1 MYRTRVSFLSFFL
14 AAVGLTS
21 SLVMMAGCGSPP
33 TLEEV
38 ARPVKSLE
46 VTAEAAYIL
55 RDYSGRVD
63 ASQRAIVSFRVTGP
77 LVELNADKGDQVEKG
92 ALLAKIDPR
101 DYQTALAEATGALS
115 EARDQVPI
123 LEEQLNAENA
133 KLTRAEGEVA
143 RNIPLKEKQIISE
156 REFDALI
163 ANRDVARA
171 AVAAKKRELD
181 ATQSTI
187 ATLTARQEAAQND
200 YDDTFLKA
208 AFTGIIADRYVEN
221 HEIVQRDQAIL
232 LLQQL
237 ERVKIIVDVPESDIT
252 AQRGED
258 KPMDEIVATFEARP
272 GEEFPLDLLEFS
284 TEADSATQTYRVTFI
299 LDTPKGLNL
308 FPGMTCQVIR
318 KIPVTGADTGDV
330 FLVPSTALFDGEKGA
345 AVWVIGED
353 NKVKQRPVTTGD
365 MVGDQIVI
373 EEGLA
378 TGETIATAGVNT
390 LEDGFLVKAVGDDIR
405 EVLK

>member
-1 MYRTRVSFLSFFL
+1 MYRTGVSILNTCL
-14 AAVGLTS
+14 AFVGLLG
-21 SLVMMAGCGSPP
+21 SLIALSGCGSRPEP
-33 TLEEV
+33 EVV

-46 VTAEAAYIL
+46 VTAEAAYML

-63 ASQRAIVSFRVTGP
+63 ASQRAIVAFRVAGP
-77 LVELNADKGDQVEKG
+77 LVELNAEKGEQVKKG

-133 KLTRAEGEVA
+133 KLARAEGEVA

-181 ATQSTI
+181 ATQSKI

-200 YDDTFLKA
+200 YEDTFLKA
-208 AFTGIIADRYVEN
+208 AFDGVIADRYVEN

-237 ERVKIIVDVPESDIT
+237 KRVKIVVDVPESDIT

-258 KPMDEIVATFEARP
+258 KPMDEIVATFDARP

-284 TEADSATQTYRVTFI
+284 TEADTATQTYRVTFI
-299 LDTPKGLNL
+299 LDTPEGLNL
-308 FPGMTCQVIR
+308 FPGMTCQVVR
-318 KIPVTGADTGDV
+318 KIPIAGADEGDV
-330 FLVPSTALFDGEKGA
+330 FLVPSTALFDGEKGR

-365 MVGDQIVI
+365 MVGDRIVI
-373 EEGLA
+373 TTGLA
-378 TGETIATAGVNT
+378 KGETIATAGVNT
-390 LEDGFLVKAVGDDIR
+390 LEDGYLVEAVGDDIR